1 MNENLIDI
9 ATDISKALPVFKK
22 NRLSNVAARVNGDF
36 DGDKKIYW
44 LLVGDIPLSI
54 NGNKELASFGQFVRR
69 NCRVAT
75 QILNNTLGSPIE
87 YECLNYYKSM
97 QSHRLVIYNRS
108 DLVNKTIATI
118 DDPVLYKY
126 DNINDFLHTL
136 RINAI
141 LIKENER
148 QQNERQAKIDEL
160 KKQENTARE
169 RGVLTKGLNKLQEE
183 HRILTLQQEEMK
195 NEFVNRFG
203 LKDKCI
209 VLHNPLDTITINKS
223 LNAPSP
229 YDNYKG
235 TKFVYTARFT
245 YNKGQDILIK
255 AFAILRRSIPNAH
268 LYLVGKYS
276 DDVFFRNLKQLINE
290 NGLIESVH
298 LVGYDQNPYRWVKY
312 SDCFVLPSRLEGLP
326 NSLIEAMYIGVP
338 VVATRSIPII
348 DRIVQEGYNGY
359 VVDSEDF
366 RALADRMKDAL
377 ELKNFSMTY
386 KPASENDVVKLF
398 SICRK

>member
-1 MNENLIDI
+1 M
-9 ATDISKALPVFKK
+9 
-22 NRLSNVAARVNGDF
+22 VNNK
-36 DGDKKIYW
+36 KKILFFLPPSVGGAERVTITISRMLPIHDYSIEYYIVGKEKGQIESFIHDSSLIHHIKISSIW
-44 LLVGDIPLSI
+44 DFTTTKIYCVLKKEKPYAVFCSLVYLNIRVILASHLMGNIKTIVRNDNMIISYGKLNELLV
-54 NGNKELASFGQFVRR
+54 
-69 NCRVAT
+69 
-75 QILNNTLGSPIE
+75 
-87 YECLNYYKSM
+87 
-97 QSHRLVIYNRS
+97 
-108 DLVNKTIATI
+108 
-118 DDPVLYKY
+118 KY
-126 DNINDFLHTL
+126 VYRFANI
-136 RINAI
+136 I
-141 LIKENER
+141 
-148 QQNERQAKIDEL
+148 
-160 KKQENTARE
+160 
-169 RGVLTKGLNKLQEE
+169 V
-183 HRILTLQQEEMK
+183 LQQEEMK